1 VNYQKRGNVR
11 IDKDHGTL
19 NIRKILKGK
28 YITDKRICYIQIN
41 DFFDNQDG
49 RNGALLTFRGI
60 VRRDKTKYGV
70 VKEIIYEAYVEMA
83 EKEIEKIKQN
93 ASKNFKADEIHIIHR
108 IGKVSV
114 GEVSL
119 LVAVLAPHRQA
130 GIKAVEYV
138 IEEIKNRVP
147 IWKKEI
153 FEDGSHYWV
162 EGNV

>member
-1 VNYQKRGNVR
+1 MNYQK
-11 IDKDHGTL
+11 KA
-19 NIRKILKGK
+19 NIRTDKNLRTLKIPEILEGTH
-28 YITDKRICYIQIN
+28 ITDKRIRYIQIH
-41 DFFDNQDG
+41 DILDNRDCT
-49 RNGALLTFRGI
+49 NGSLLTFRGL

-93 ASKNFKADEIHIIHR
+93 ASKSFKVDEIHIIHR

-119 LVAVLAPHRQA
+119 FIAVLSSHRRE
-130 GIKAVEYV
+130 GIKAIEYV
-138 IEEIKNRVP
+138 IEEIKKRVP

>member
-1 VNYQKRGNVR
+1 VNYQKKGNIT

-28 YITDKRICYIQIN
+28 YITDERICYIQIH
-41 DFFDNQDG
+41 DFLDNQDCT
-49 RNGALLTFRGI
+49 NGSLLTFRGI

-70 VKEIIYEAYVEMA
+70 VKEIIYDAYVEMA
-83 EKEIEKIKQN
+83 EKEIQKIKQN
-93 ASKNFKADEIHIIHR
+93 ASKNFEFDEIHIIHR

-119 LVAVLAPHRQA
+119 LVAVLSPHRRE
-130 GIKAVEYV
+130 GIRAIEYV
-138 IEEIKNRVP
+138 IEEIKKRVP

-162 EGNV
+162 DGNV